1 MVVDTTP
8 EYCHQSLAK
17 SLSRLQTSYIDLYY
31 IHRLDR
37 VTPIEKTI
45 HSMVELKE
53 AGKIKHLGISECSAD
68 SLRRAHTIHPIAAV
82 QMEYSPFCLSIE
94 SSDTRFLETAREL
107 GVAIVAYSPLAKGF
121 LSGAILTREDFAKP
135 GDSRSILP
143 WFSEDNWPKNVA
155 IVKRLADMA
164 AEKGVTL
171 AQFTL
176 AWVLAQG
183 DDVFAIPGTA
193 KLSRLEENLG
203 ALPVSMSSEEED
215 TFRKVSQGIVGGR
228 MQDLTGFTFVDT
240 PLL

>member
-8 EYCHQSLAK
+8 EYYRQSLAK
-17 SLSRLQTSYIDLYY
+17 SLSRLQTSYVDLFY
-31 IHRLDR
+31 IHRLDKG
-37 VTPIEKTI
+37 TPIEKTI
-45 HSMVELKE
+45 HSMVELGE
-53 AGKIKHLGISECSAD
+53 GGKIKHLGISECSAD
-68 SLRRAHTIHPIAAV
+68 SLRHAHAIHPITAV

-94 SSDTRFLETAREL
+94 SSDARLLEIAREL

-121 LSGAILTREDFAKP
+121 LSGAILAREDLAKP

-143 WFSEDNWPKNVA
+143 WFSEDNWPKNIA
-155 IVKRLADMA
+155 IVKRLAGMA
-164 AEKGVTL
+164 EEKGVTV

-193 KLSRLEENLG
+193 KLSRLVENLG
-203 ALPVSMSSEEED
+203 ALSVPMSSEEEKIV
-215 TFRKVSQGIVGGR
+215 RKLSQGIVGAR
-228 MQDLTGFTFVDT
+228 MHDLTGFTFVDT